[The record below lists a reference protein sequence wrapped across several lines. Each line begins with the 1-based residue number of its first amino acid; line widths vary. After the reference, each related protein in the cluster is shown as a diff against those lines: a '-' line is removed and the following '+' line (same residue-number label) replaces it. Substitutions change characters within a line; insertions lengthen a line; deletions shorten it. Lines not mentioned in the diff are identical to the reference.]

1 MLRYVVA
8 LADEHHF
15 GRAAARCHVAQSAL
29 SQQVKQLETE
39 LGVRLFDRTTRHVA
53 ITEAGI
59 RLVEHARQVIGASER
74 AAADMRSL
82 AEGRSGSVSVGFVG
96 TATYDVLPRV
106 AHRVRADLPDID
118 LTLRGELLSPA
129 LTAAVAASDLDLALV
144 RPGSTL
150 TPGLHVR
157 HLRTERLVAVL
168 PSTHPLAAV
177 ETIDLRALAGETFVL
192 HPSGD
197 RSSIHQQ
204 VLAACLGAGF
214 TPPTTLEVGETA
226 TLAVFVA
233 AGLGVALVPEPVRS
247 LRLDGV
253 TYVDL
258 LEPPTVDLV
267 LLSRSADRSPAVA
280 AVAAAVLATVTAPA
294 GKEVALGTISEP
306 RTAAS
311 DQVERPPGHLEN
323 TSWTCD

>member
-8 LADEHHF
+8 LAEEHHF
-15 GRAAARCHVAQSAL
+15 GRAAERCHVAQSAL
-29 SQQVKQLETE
+29 SHQVKQLEAE

-53 ITEAGI
+53 ITAAGT
-59 RLVEHARQVIGASER
+59 RFVEHARQVVAASER
-74 AAADMRSL
+74 AAADMRAI
-82 AEGRSGSVSVGFVG
+82 AEGRSGAVSVGFVG

-129 LTAAVAASDLDLALV
+129 LTAAVASGELDLALV
-144 RPGSTL
+144 RSGA
-150 TPGLHVR
+150 TPSGLDVR
-157 HLRTERLVAVL
+157 PLRTERLLAVL
-168 PSTHPLAAV
+168 PSTHPLAASP
-177 ETIDLRALAGETFVL
+177 TIDLAALAGEPFVI

-197 RSSIHQQ
+197 RSSIHQR
-204 VLAACLGAGF
+204 VLAACLVAGF
-214 TPPTTLEVGETA
+214 TPPSTLEVGETA

-258 LEPPTVDLV
+258 VDPPTVDL
-267 LLSRSADRSPAVA
+267 LLVSRSGDRSPAVD
-280 AVAAAVLATVTAPA
+280 AVAEAVIATAPHA
-294 GKEVALGTISEP
+294 GRGGC
-306 RTAAS
+306 
-311 DQVERPPGHLEN
+311 PGNRLET
-323 TSWTCD
+323 TSP